1 MSVPKRFGVL
11 RVLGTL
17 LKVIAWIVL
26 IVSILGAIGL
36 GLTSMN
42 GDLLTNALST
52 VVPPETLAAFAGAG
66 GILIGIAFLI
76 GGIIYFLLLYAAGE
90 SLHLQL
96 ALEENTR
103 LTAALLLRMHQES
116 HQSDQRAAY
125 SGGSGFTSD
134 PFER

>member
-116 HQSDQRAAY
+116 HQPDQRAAY
-125 SGGSGFTSD
+125 SGSGFTAD